1 MYNVINAPVTEKK
14 RNAKLSNQKVI
25 FYSKQDLHI
34 QRSDIWTE
42 VYNTLQKTFQDT
54 ILKCT
59 MLSIIGFALKLENSY
74 QNKIIYT
81 NKAYIIMKTQ
91 KSQTL

>member
-74 QNKIIYT
+74 QNTI
-81 NKAYIIMKTQ
+81 
-91 KSQTL
+91 TLLIKHILS